1 MTRPCILA
9 IDFLRKHNIFA
20 GWTAEG
26 KFKLISQQE
35 FLVESLEVLMD
46 GPMIYNK
53 QGITVPGRKLAV
65 IKVSIEMDQAMDGQM
80 FEVKPNF
87 LLTNEHPNLVIMPML
102 HQVTGKK
109 QEYIPLTLLNLAEDE
124 AVYLKKGEILGH
136 LGPCPITI
144 EEIVKEDWS
153 NSEESDGESSELP
166 LEKKFITSPA
176 EVNTH
181 RKVNL
186 QDAQVS
192 AKYREQ
198 FRQLCK
204 EFEDI
209 FSKDSTDIGKTSL
222 ITMDIDTGD
231 SPPVCQKPYNLPLK
245 HREWVQKEL
254 ETLERA
260 GVIVRSI
267 SPWASPIV
275 IVPKKTEP
283 GEPPRRR
290 LCVDY
295 RVINSLLPEV
305 QKAHSKAKGVLT
317 LVPLPQIDHIYAR
330 LRGSKIFSTF
340 DLRSGYHHMALS
352 LEARAK
358 SAFVTPTDKFG
369 FTRCP
374 FGLSQAPAY
383 FQRLI
388 NKVIKGLPFAF
399 GYLDDVLIHSPDIET
414 HLQHIKIFFQ
424 RLREADLKLKN
435 SKCNYFKTHVQYL
448 GHLVSGKGI
457 RPLPE
462 KLDSIKKMPAPTTPK
477 EIKQFQGL
485 VGYYRKFI
493 PRFADIARPMTNL
506 TKQDIPFEW
515 TIQCQA
521 AFELLKEAIITSPI
535 LKYPDPNKGYTLFTD
550 ASKYAWACVLTQEY
564 QYEKGGKEY
573 KINHPIAF
581 ASGLFKGSQM
591 NWAALTKEAF
601 AIYSSIKKL
610 SYYLED
616 ADIVLRSDHLLLKKF
631 LQKNTLNSKVN
642 NWAVEISPYRIK
654 FEYIKGIKN
663 TLADTMSRLIQIDPE
678 ARLQPEQ
685 EGYEFGY
692 HAFEDME
699 PIEYE
704 TNVVDSNALKDPMP
718 LPGEEIKLP
727 LEDEKLKELQQ
738 KDKLCKEIIEKLS
751 KGQLQN
757 GQPYYQEEGILKRF
771 VEDGKQRFEAIVL
784 PQVLTGAV
792 LQLAHEG
799 LGHNGSPRTYALI
812 KRYYYW
818 KGLKYMVRKH
828 VQACRLCQEHNKHV
842 VKFSIMN
849 FEAKHI
855 APQLEWD
862 DIVPLACAAY
872 NFLPNEHSRES
883 PFFLMFGRDPLL
895 PLTKLLKPKIR
906 YLGNDENIL
915 SLEALKNMYQLVVTN
930 LRYAREKRQPKT
942 YVEPKLK
949 EGDLVLVKDHTAKPF
964 QPRFK
969 GNFRVI
975 TQKGNQVE
983 VKPIYGGETT
993 KYHVTD
999 IKKILLADQA
1009 IAQLPD
1015 YNKLGRLTRLRLNPK
1030 DIPDLGWNLLTASK

>member
-1 MTRPCILA
+1 M
-9 IDFLRKHNIFA
+9 
-20 GWTAEG
+20 
-26 KFKLISQQE
+26 
-35 FLVESLEVLMD
+35 
-46 GPMIYNK
+46 
-53 QGITVPGRKLAV
+53 
-65 IKVSIEMDQAMDGQM
+65 
-80 FEVKPNF
+80 
-87 LLTNEHPNLVIMPML
+87 
-102 HQVTGKK
+102 
-109 QEYIPLTLLNLAEDE
+109 
-124 AVYLKKGEILGH
+124 
-136 LGPCPITI
+136 
-144 EEIVKEDWS
+144 
-153 NSEESDGESSELP
+153 
-166 LEKKFITSPA
+166 
-176 EVNTH
+176 NTH

-192 AKYREQ
+192 AKYKEQ
-198 FRQLCK
+198 FKQLCK

-222 ITMDIDTGD
+222 ITMDIDTGE

-245 HREWVQKEL
+245 HSEWVQKEL

-340 DLRSGYHHMALS
+340 DLRSGYHHMVLS

-358 SAFVTPTDKFG
+358 SAFVTPMDKFE

-388 NKVIKGLPFAF
+388 NKVIRGLPFAF
-399 GYLDDVLIHSPDIET
+399 GYLDDVLIHSQDIET
-414 HLQHIKIFFQ
+414 HLQHIRIFFQ

-477 EIKQFQGL
+477 EIKQFLGL

-564 QYEKGGKEY
+564 QYRKDGKEY
-573 KINHPIAF
+573 KINHPITF
-581 ASGLFKGSQM
+581 TSGLFKGSQM
-591 NWAALTKEAF
+591 NRAALTKEAF

-616 ADIVLRSDHLLLKKF
+616 ADIVLRSDHLPLKKF

-663 TLADTMSRLIQIDPE
+663 TLADTMSGLIQIDPE

-685 EGYEFGY
+685 EGYELGY

-704 TNVVDSNALKDPMP
+704 TNVVDSTTLKDPIP

-738 KDKLCKEIIEKLS
+738 KDKLCKEIIGKLS

-757 GQPYYQEEGILKRF
+757 GQPYYQEDGVLKRF
-771 VEDGKQRFEAIVL
+771 LEDSKQRFEAIVL

-818 KGLKYMVRKH
+818 KGLKSMVRKH

-842 VKFSIMN
+842 VKFSKMN
-849 FEAKHI
+849 FEAEPAPMRFILMDLIGEFHPPSSKGNRYALTVIGMFTGYTFCIPIPNKMAKTVLKCYMDNVYCQFGGSIKMLSDNGTEFKNKLMEGVSEELGVECKIYSPPYRPQSNGRIESFHYFLKACIAKHI

-862 DIVPLACAAY
+862 DIVPLACATY

-983 VKPIYGGETT
+983 VKPLHGGETT

-1015 YNKLGRLTRLRLNPK
+1015 YNKLGRLTKLRLNPK
-1030 DIPDLGWNLLTASK
+1030 DIPDLGWNLPTALK